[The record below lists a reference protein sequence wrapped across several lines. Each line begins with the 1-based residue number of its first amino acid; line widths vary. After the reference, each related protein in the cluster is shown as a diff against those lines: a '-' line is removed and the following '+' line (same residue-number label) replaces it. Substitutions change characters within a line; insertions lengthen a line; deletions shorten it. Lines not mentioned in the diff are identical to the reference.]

1 MKTIVIIVS
10 PKGDTSVQTKG
21 FAGASCREA
30 SKSIEQALGQQTE
43 EHVTSDFHQS
53 EHARQSEHQHQ

>member
-10 PKGDTSVQTKG
+10 PKGETSVQTKG

-30 SKSIEQALGQQTE
+30 SKCIENALGRQTE
-43 EHVTSDFHQS
+43 EHLSAEFYQT
-53 EHARQSEHQHQ
+53 EPARQTQHQRQ